1 LIGMPLTR
9 RNVSPV
15 ALNRECLPPQVQR
28 DELECV
34 ANRTITN
41 LIRQLASLSKHAEH
55 IFGEMYHDAMRLEHK
70 TNQLKGRVDKL
81 TLRLTTMDN
90 ANDEGALDE
99 LEMRKAFKS
108 SSLIDQRTLDRETL
122 PSALVEQY
130 ERCDP
135 PPNLDLLNPYRESRE
150 NALTLYTNPLFFFDL
165 WRSEMLK
172 ECTEDET
179 NRKRRSPRKQKQR
192 RDENEHRLVSSLA
205 TRGGALSFPDEYQAP
220 SALGIQ
226 RREWK
231 EREQRMEGGTLGQSL
246 PPLNVPHGMSRPLII

>member
-1 LIGMPLTR
+1 MPLTR

-15 ALNRECLPPQVQR
+15 AINRESLPPQVQR

-34 ANRTITN
+34 ANRTISN

-55 IFGEMYHDAMRLEHK
+55 IFGEMFHDAMKLEHK

-81 TLRLTTMDN
+81 THRLTTMEN

-130 ERCDP
+130 EKCDA

-150 NALTLYTNPLFFFDL
+150 NALSLYTNPSFFFDL

-172 ECTEDET
+172 ECTEM
-179 NRKRRSPRKQKQR
+179 RPQ
-192 RDENEHRLVSSLA
+192 
-205 TRGGALSFPDEYQAP
+205 GGTLSFPDEYQAP
-220 SALGIQ
+220 AALGIQ

-231 EREQRMEGGTLGQSL
+231 EREERIEGGKGATHSL
-246 PPLNVPHGMSRPLII
+246 PPLNIPIGMSRPNNNMINNGIDKMGLISKWIG